1 MGWPAPREIAKL
13 RPRNGASPLAP
24 DHPLPAAPSEDRM
37 TQPSR
42 FALLVSTLLA
52 AGSVLAP
59 AGVLAGAPAAVDKAQ
74 SEAQKLNAIFDEY
87 FEEYLQQNPILATS
101 IGDPR
106 YNDRFVVGISPAAIA
121 ADQKLQRDFL
131 ARVQTVDRA
140 ALPAA
145 DQLSYDIFKTA
156 REREIEGFKFPDELI
171 PLNQFYST
179 PNSFAQLGS
188 GNGMQPFKTVQDYDN
203 FLKRLD
209 GFVAWA
215 DQAIVNMKEGVQRGY
230 TLPKVLAERTLPQ
243 LEAHIVAK
251 PEDSLYW
258 GPIARMP
265 ADFSAADRERLTR
278 AYREAI
284 ASKVVPT
291 YRKLLEYMRDDY
303 LPKTRLSDGMEGL
316 PNGKAWY
323 AYNVRRVTTTDY
335 TPEQIHQIGLD
346 EVKRI
351 HGEMEGVMK
360 QVGFKGTRDEFFRH
374 LNTDPQFFFDSR
386 DDLIAGYEAIRT
398 RVNPQLPR
406 LFEIMPKADYEV
418 RAVEPFREKS
428 AAGGQYQAANE
439 DGTRPGIFYANAYDL
454 RARPK
459 WAMEALSLHEAN
471 PGHHFQISIQRE
483 QQGLPKFRRF
493 GGYTAYSEGWGL
505 YAEALGN
512 ELGLYTDPYQYFGR
526 LEAELWRAIRL
537 VVDTG
542 LHAKGWTREQ
552 VLEYMDANS
561 SAAEAR
567 RVSEAERYMAI
578 PGQALAYKIGQ
589 LKISELRARAARELG
604 PQFDVRKFHT
614 AVLADGALP
623 LDVLEA
629 KIDRWIASQR

>member
-1 MGWPAPREIAKL
+1 
-13 RPRNGASPLAP
+13 
-24 DHPLPAAPSEDRM
+24 M
-37 TQPSR
+37 TRPSR
-42 FALLVSTLLA
+42 FVLFASSLLLA
-52 AGSVLAP
+52 GWAVTP
-59 AGVLAGAPAAVDKAQ
+59 AATAAAAAPAATDRAQ
-74 SEAQKLNAIFDEY
+74 AESQKLNAIFDEY

-106 YNDRFVVGISPAAIA
+106 YNDRFVVGISPAAMA
-121 ADQKLQRDFL
+121 AEEKLHRDYL
-131 ARVQTVDRA
+131 ARLQTVDRA
-140 ALPAA
+140 VLPTA
-145 DQLSYDIFKTA
+145 DQLSYDIFKTG

-209 GFVAWA
+209 GFVAWT
-215 DQAIVNMKEGVQRGY
+215 DQAIVNMKQGVQRGY
-230 TLPKVLAERTLPQ
+230 TLPKVLAERTVPQ
-243 LEAHIVAK
+243 LEAHIVAS

-258 GPIARMP
+258 GPIAKMP

-278 AYREAI
+278 AYRAAI
-284 ASKVVPT
+284 ETRVVPT
-291 YRKLLEYMRDDY
+291 YRKLRDYMRDEY

-323 AYNVRRVTTTDY
+323 AYNVKRITTTDY

-351 HGEMEGVMK
+351 HGEMEAVMK
-360 QVGFKGTRDEFFRH
+360 QVGFKGTRNEFFKH
-374 LNTDPQFFFDSR
+374 LNTDPQFVFDQR
-386 DDLIAGYEAIRT
+386 EDLIAGYDAIRK
-398 RVNPQLPR
+398 RVNPQLPQ
-406 LFEIMPKADYEV
+406 LFETLPKADYEV

-483 QQGLPKFRRF
+483 QRDLPKFRRF
-493 GGYTAYSEGWGL
+493 GGYTPYSEGWGL
-505 YAEALGN
+505 SAE
-512 ELGLYTDPYQYFGR
+512 
-526 LEAELWRAIRL
+526 
-537 VVDTG
+537 
-542 LHAKGWTREQ
+542 
-552 VLEYMDANS
+552 
-561 SAAEAR
+561 
-567 RVSEAERYMAI
+567 
-578 PGQALAYKIGQ
+578 
-589 LKISELRARAARELG
+589 
-604 PQFDVRKFHT
+604 
-614 AVLADGALP
+614 
-623 LDVLEA
+623 
-629 KIDRWIASQR
+629 

>member
-1 MGWPAPREIAKL
+1 
-13 RPRNGASPLAP
+13 
-24 DHPLPAAPSEDRM
+24 M
-37 TQPSR
+37 TRPSR
-42 FALLVSTLLA
+42 FVLLA
-52 AGSVLAP
+52 FSLLLAGLAVTP
-59 AGVLAGAPAAVDKAQ
+59 AGVLAAAAPAAVDRAQ
-74 SEAQKLNAIFDEY
+74 SESQKLHTIFDEY

-121 ADQKLQRDFL
+121 AEEKLHREYL
-131 ARVQTVDRA
+131 ARLQTVDRA
-140 ALPAA
+140 ALPVA
-145 DQLSYDIFKTA
+145 DQLSFDIFKTG

-209 GFVAWA
+209 GFVAWT
-215 DQAIVNMKEGVQRGY
+215 DQAIVNMKQGVQRGY
-230 TLPKVLAERTLPQ
+230 TLPKVLAERTVPQ

-251 PEDSLYW
+251 PEESLYW
-258 GPIARMP
+258 GPITKMP
-265 ADFSAADRERLTR
+265 ADFSAADRERLTG
-278 AYREAI
+278 AYRAAI
-284 ASKVVPT
+284 ETRVVPT
-291 YRKLLEYMRDDY
+291 YRKLRDYMRDEY

-323 AYNVRRVTTTDY
+323 AYNVKRVTTTDY

-351 HGEMEGVMK
+351 HGEMEAVMK
-360 QVGFKGTRDEFFRH
+360 QVGFKGTRNEFFKH
-374 LNTDPQFFFDSR
+374 LNTDPQFFFDHR
-386 DDLIAGYEAIRT
+386 EDLIAGYDAIRK
-398 RVNPQLPR
+398 RVNPRLPQLFETLPR
-406 LFEIMPKADYEV
+406 ADYEV

-439 DGTRPGIFYANAYDL
+439 DGTRPGVFYANAYDL

-493 GGYTAYSEGWGL
+493 GGYTAFSEGWAL
-505 YAEALGN
+505 YAESLGQALGM
-512 ELGLYTDPYQYFGR
+512 YTDPYQYFGA

-542 LHAKGWTREQ
+542 LHSKGWTREQ

-567 RVSEAERYMAI
+567 RVSETERYMAI

-589 LKISELRARAARELG
+589 LKLSELRARAEQELG
-604 PQFDVRKFHT
+604 PKFDVRKFHT
-614 AVLADGALP
+614 AVLMDGALP

-629 KIDRWIASQR
+629 KVDRWIASQR

>member
-1 MGWPAPREIAKL
+1 
-13 RPRNGASPLAP
+13 
-24 DHPLPAAPSEDRM
+24 M
-37 TQPSR
+37 TRPSR
-42 FALLVSTLLA
+42 FVLLA
-52 AGSVLAP
+52 FSLLLAGLAVTP
-59 AGVLAGAPAAVDKAQ
+59 AGVLAAAAPAAVDREQAE
-74 SEAQKLNAIFDEY
+74 SQKLNSIFDEY

-121 ADQKLQRDFL
+121 AEEKLHREYL
-131 ARVQTVDRA
+131 ARLQAVDRA
-140 ALPAA
+140 ALPVA
-145 DQLSYDIFKTA
+145 DQLSYDIFKTG

-215 DQAIVNMKEGVQRGY
+215 EQAIVNMKQGVQRGY
-230 TLPKVLAERTLPQ
+230 TLPKVLAERTVPQ
-243 LEAHIVAK
+243 LEAHIVAS

-258 GPIARMP
+258 GPIAKMP

-278 AYREAI
+278 AYRAAI
-284 ASKVVPT
+284 ETRVVPT
-291 YRKLLEYMRDDY
+291 YRKLRDYMRDEY

-316 PNGKAWY
+316 PNGKDWY
-323 AYNVRRVTTTDY
+323 AYNVKRVTTTDY

-360 QVGFKGTRDEFFRH
+360 QVGFKGTRNEFFKH
-374 LNTDPQFFFDSR
+374 LNTDPLFFFDHR
-386 DDLIAGYEAIRT
+386 EDLIAGYDAIRK
-398 RVNPQLPR
+398 RVNPQLPQ
-406 LFEIMPKADYEV
+406 LFETLPKADYEV

-493 GGYTAYSEGWGL
+493 GGFTAYSEGWAL
-505 YAEALGN
+505 YAESLGN
-512 ELGLYTDPYQYFGR
+512 QLGMYTDPYQYFGR

-542 LHAKGWTREQ
+542 LHSKGWTREQ

-567 RVSEAERYMAI
+567 RVSETERYMAI

-589 LKISELRARAARELG
+589 LKISELRARAEKELG
-604 PQFDVRKFHT
+604 PKFDVRKFHT
-614 AVLADGALP
+614 AVLMDGALP

-629 KIDRWIASQR
+629 KVDRWIASQR

>member
-1 MGWPAPREIAKL
+1 
-13 RPRNGASPLAP
+13 
-24 DHPLPAAPSEDRM
+24 M
-37 TQPSR
+37 TRRSR
-42 FALLVSTLLA
+42 FALLACSLLL
-52 AGSVLAP
+52 AGSVAM
-59 AGVLAGAPAAVDKAQ
+59 PAAVLAAAAPSAVDRAQ
-74 SEAQKLNAIFDEY
+74 VESKKLNAIFDEY
-87 FEEYLQQNPILATS
+87 FEEYLLQNPILATS

-121 ADQKLQRDFL
+121 AEQKLQRDSL
-131 ARVQTVDRA
+131 ARLQTVDRA

-145 DQLSYDIFKTA
+145 DQLSYDIFKTG
-156 REREIEGFKFPDELI
+156 REREIEGFRFPDELI

-209 GFVAWA
+209 GFVAWT

-230 TLPKVLAERTLPQ
+230 VLPKVLAERTLPQ
-243 LEAHIVAK
+243 LQAHVVNK

-258 GPIARMP
+258 GPIAKLP
-265 ADFSAADRERLTR
+265 AEFSAADRERLTQ
-278 AYREAI
+278 AYRAAI
-284 ASKVVPT
+284 ETKVVPS
-291 YRKLLEYMRDDY
+291 YRKLHDYMRDEY

-323 AYNVRRVTTTDY
+323 AYNVKRVTTTDY

-351 HGEMEGVMK
+351 HREMEGVMK
-360 QVGFKGTRDEFFRH
+360 QVGFKGTRNEFFKH
-374 LNTDPQFFFDSR
+374 LNTDPQFFFDKR
-386 DDLIAGYEAIRT
+386 EDLIAGYDAIRT
-398 RVNPQLPR
+398 RVNPQLPK
-406 LFEIMPKADYEV
+406 LFEILPKADYEV

-483 QQGLPKFRRF
+483 QRGLPKFRRF

-505 YAEALGN
+505 YAESLGN
-512 ELGLYTDPYQYFGR
+512 ELGMYTDPYQYFGR

-589 LKISELRARAARELG
+589 LKISELRARAEKELG
-604 PQFDVRKFHT
+604 PKFDVRRFHT
-614 AVLADGALP
+614 VVLADGALP

-629 KIDRWIASQR
+629 KVDLWIASQR